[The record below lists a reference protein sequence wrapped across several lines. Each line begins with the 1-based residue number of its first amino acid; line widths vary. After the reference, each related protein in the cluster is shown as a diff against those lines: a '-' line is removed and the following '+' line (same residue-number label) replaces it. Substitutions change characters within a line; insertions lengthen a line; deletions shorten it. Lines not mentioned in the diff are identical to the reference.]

1 MTFVFL
7 GNRRQEKTRCV
18 SSHGLQWIWSSWAS
32 SSGSMFPGQR
42 TNPCVLDQRVSV
54 YPGRTAAEEV
64 RRVSIG
70 TEVSPVQMF
79 PGLKYVVC
87 GSPDTPA
94 AAWSQVMEEVT
105 LFKALWDSSWLQ
117 VSHEAHRALR
127 FIVTPPD

>member
-1 MTFVFL
+1 
-7 GNRRQEKTRCV
+7 
-18 SSHGLQWIWSSWAS
+18 
-32 SSGSMFPGQR
+32 MFPGQR
-42 TNPCVLDQRVSV
+42 TNLCVLDQRVSV

-117 VSHEAHRALR
+117 VSHEAHGALR